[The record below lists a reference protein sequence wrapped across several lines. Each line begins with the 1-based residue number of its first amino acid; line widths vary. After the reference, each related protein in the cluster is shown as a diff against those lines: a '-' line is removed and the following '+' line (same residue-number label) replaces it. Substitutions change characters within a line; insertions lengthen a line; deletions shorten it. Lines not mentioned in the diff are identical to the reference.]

1 MNAAIPEE
9 EIYGLVEM
17 LTFVA
22 SLCGDQTELADQALQ
37 RFCASAAY
45 PAAELPGELPGRPPT
60 FWPRPSAS
68 PTPPWTPPHD
78 RHQNSRI
85 RDGRHRRSDCP
96 VSTAA
101 PQIRA

>member
-22 SLCGDQTELADQALQ
+22 SLCGDQAALLDQARS

-45 PAAELPGELPGRPPT
+45 PAAELAGDL
-60 FWPRPSAS
+60 W
-68 PTPPWTPPHD
+68 
-78 RHQNSRI
+78 
-85 RDGRHRRSDCP
+85 
-96 VSTAA
+96 AA
-101 PQIRA
+101 ADTLAQAIGFPNAALDPNP